1 MKVKIN
7 GMKPMVYFREN
18 NFLEIDQGMTEDED
32 ENEVFKQ
39 VGKSKNNSNQNRKE
53 LLKQANKKP
62 VSLIAIQM

>member
-1 MKVKIN
+1 
-7 GMKPMVYFREN
+7 MVYFREN
-18 NFLEIDQGMTEDED
+18 NFLETDQGMTED

-62 VSLIAIQM
+62 VSVIAIQM